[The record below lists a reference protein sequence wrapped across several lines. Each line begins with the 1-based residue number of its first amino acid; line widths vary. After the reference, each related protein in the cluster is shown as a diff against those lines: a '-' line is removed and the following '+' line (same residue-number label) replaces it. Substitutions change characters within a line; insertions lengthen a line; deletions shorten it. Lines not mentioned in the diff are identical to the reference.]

1 MSIVTSNIIQDWNRI
16 CLLSLHTLHLQT
28 SIKLSLNAQTSETLL
43 QRKLKL
49 DLHSGCG
56 CIVWLCACVHVC
68 SVAQS
73 FLCDAT
79 PCDASMCWSQYLLM
93 EIYFYHSTLEDMHPI
108 LSNIAITPLIGQI
121 LVFAAVLMSMLT
133 WWGWRHCIDPSFS
146 PAASYSYPCIYH

>member
-1 MSIVTSNIIQDWNRI
+1 LLFLPFWIFKVIKWIKSCLQSGESWSYTKESLSIEQMSIVTSNIIQDWNRI

-68 SVAQS
+68 SVAQ
-73 FLCDAT
+73 
-79 PCDASMCWSQYLLM
+79 
-93 EIYFYHSTLEDMHPI
+93 I
-108 LSNIAITPLIGQI
+108 LSVWCNSMWCKY
-121 LVFAAVLMSMLT
+121 VLKSV
-133 WWGWRHCIDPSFS
+133 SFDGNLFL
-146 PAASYSYPCIYH
+146 PFYLRRYAPNP